1 MLQGKKL
8 ADFIGRNEKTK
19 VVNLRLLILLYRN
32 AILEMDSQA
41 TANHRCPQVI
51 AKLQPRGSGAPGREP
66 VLSEEE
72 RKNLMLAEFR
82 RREELKVL
90 W

>member
-8 ADFIGRNEKTK
+8 VDYIGRNEKTK
-19 VVNLRLLILLYRN
+19 VVNLRLLILLYGN
-32 AILEMDSQA
+32 AIL
-41 TANHRCPQVI
+41 
-51 AKLQPRGSGAPGREP
+51 RGSGAPGREP